1 MKLPVRFRLTLFFSV
16 LFGVL
21 LILSMGLLY
30 RQVSRNL
37 QKDFT
42 HEMVHDGRIIAEL
55 FKEEVKLNALK
66 EFQEE
71 IQEFEIELQVRDENK
86 KVVIQSDGWNS
97 TGVIL
102 GDEIFESLKEKPS
115 FNEIKINEKDL
126 LVFNR
131 PVHIPSHG
139 NYSLHIVRSKNS
151 LNKIT
156 NQLLQWV
163 LIITPFM
170 LLLSTVAGYVF
181 SSRTLEAEERTLEQ
195 LKRFTADASHEL
207 RIPLTALRGNL
218 EIALKKDR
226 SPNEY
231 KETIAEALHETE
243 QLTRLTKDLLL
254 LAQSD
259 SDQIKINKVS
269 VNAKEFIED
278 VFSNAQMLAHD
289 KNIKIH
295 LDSMADGFLILDPDR
310 IRQLLLNLIDNAI
323 KYNKPGGEIRIN
335 SQRTNSQFILAVQDT
350 GIGIEP
356 QDIENIF
363 ERFYRVDKA
372 RSREEGGSGLGLSIV
387 KWIID
392 AHGGTIKVESEKN
405 KGSTFVVKLP
415 LS

>member
-1 MKLPVRFRLTLFFSV
+1 VKLPVRFRLTLFFSV

>member
-1 MKLPVRFRLTLFFSV
+1 
-16 LFGVL
+16 
-21 LILSMGLLY
+21 MGLLY